1 MNEPWPAATK
11 IPPGQFHGLF
21 SWLFGRGGA
30 SESSPVHSAPAGT
43 SAPSRHIAQFLSDA
57 PLASYAGVIDGQE
70 TWFEHVTDPVT
81 GVGVVLAYTTSNN
94 GATAEAYCV
103 DPDMRNHTLGI
114 HTIHCFEDGRL
125 CTDDHSVIRN
135 LPEKRARAV
144 LWVSGFA
151 NYLKEGRFA
160 VDSI

>member
-1 MNEPWPAATK
+1 
-11 IPPGQFHGLF
+11 
-21 SWLFGRGGA
+21 
-30 SESSPVHSAPAGT
+30 
-43 SAPSRHIAQFLSDA
+43 
-57 PLASYAGVIDGQE
+57 
-70 TWFEHVTDPVT
+70 
-81 GVGVVLAYTTSNN
+81 
-94 GATAEAYCV
+94 
-103 DPDMRNHTLGI
+103 MRNHTLGT
-114 HTIHCFEDGRL
+114 HTVHCYEDGRL